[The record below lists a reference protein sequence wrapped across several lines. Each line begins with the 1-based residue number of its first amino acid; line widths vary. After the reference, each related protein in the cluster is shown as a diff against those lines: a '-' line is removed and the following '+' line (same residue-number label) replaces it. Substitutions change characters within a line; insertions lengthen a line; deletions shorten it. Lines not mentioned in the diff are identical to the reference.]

1 MADRTTE
8 VDEGRRRVLRA
19 GVAGA
24 GVVATAGVCSGC
36 ALFNKNDLDLESD
49 EKADTLTVA
58 LSRFPQLEQPD
69 GFVYVKAN
77 DGDDRLVILRTAAGE
92 LVALSMVC
100 THWSCD
106 VDWEKDEQ
114 AFVCP
119 CHGSRFDTA
128 GAVTEGPAEEPLRRY
143 PLTEDGGTLVID
155 LRPA

>member
-1 MADRTTE
+1 MGDDGPG

-24 GVVATAGVCSGC
+24 GVVAAAGVCSGC
-36 ALFNKNDLDLESD
+36 ALFNKNDLDLVSE
-49 EKADTLTVA
+49 ERADALTVP
-58 LSRFPQLEQPD
+58 LSRFPQLEEPN
-69 GFVYVKAN
+69 GFVNVEAN
-77 DGDDRLVILRTAAGE
+77 DGDDRIVILRTSAGE
-92 LVALSMVC
+92 VVALSMVC

-106 VDWEKDEQ
+106 IDWEKDEQ

-143 PLTEDGGTLVID
+143 PVTEDAGTLIID